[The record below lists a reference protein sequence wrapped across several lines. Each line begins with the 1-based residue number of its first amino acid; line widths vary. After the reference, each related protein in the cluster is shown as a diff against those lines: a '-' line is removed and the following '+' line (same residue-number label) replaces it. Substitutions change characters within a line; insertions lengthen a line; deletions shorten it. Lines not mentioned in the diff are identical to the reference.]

1 VLISQCDTISGTI
14 DMKTVAGEIAR
25 LRSEVKSLGRKP
37 FGHKPMVKLLKDV
50 IASLKAYLP
59 KAEIRKSNNKW
70 VCNFGIKD
78 LPLVMVERVHR
89 GRDAISQF
97 WRSKQ
102 LNTVVELLD
111 LVESQVKEDV

>member
-1 VLISQCDTISGTI
+1 
-14 DMKTVAGEIAR
+14 MKTVAGEIAR
-25 LRSEVKSLGRKP
+25 LRSEVKSLKGKP

-59 KAEIRKSNNKW
+59 KAEIRKNNNKW
-70 VCNFGIKD
+70 VCNFGIKN
-78 LPLVMVERVHR
+78 LLVMVEKVHK
-89 GRDAISQF
+89 GRDAIPRI

>member
-1 VLISQCDTISGTI
+1 
-14 DMKTVAGEIAR
+14 MKTVTGEIAR

-37 FGHKPMVKLLKDV
+37 FGHKPMVSLLKDV

-59 KAEIRKSNNKW
+59 KAEIRKNNNKW
-70 VCNFGIKD
+70 ICNFGIKN
-78 LPLVMVERVHR
+78 LIVMVERVHR
-89 GRDAISQF
+89 GRNAISPF

-102 LNTVVELLD
+102 LNAIVELLD

>member
-1 VLISQCDTISGTI
+1 
-14 DMKTVAGEIAR
+14 MKTVAGEIAR

-37 FGHKPMVKLLKDV
+37 FVHKPIVSLLKDV

-59 KAEIRKSNNKW
+59 KAEIKKKGNKW

-89 GRDAISQF
+89 GRNAISPF
-97 WRSKQ
+97 WRSRQ
-102 LNTVVELLD
+102 LNAIVELLD